1 MVVVAPS
8 DACGGAGRELRVLFR
23 HLQETAAK
31 AFPKDSMVR
40 YTSVSGLLFLRFFC
54 PAVLSPKLFDLVS
67 GTPRRDARA
76 VMLTEHIGSLHAVSI
91 PYLLVGLQSTRT
103 TARGA
108 R

>member
-1 MVVVAPS
+1 M
-8 DACGGAGRELRVLFR
+8 GAGRELRVLFR

-76 VMLTEHIGSLHAVSI
+76 VVDDAHWLIAAVSI
-91 PYLLVGLQSTRT
+91 SYLLVGLQSTRT

>member
-1 MVVVAPS
+1 MPS
-8 DACGGAGRELRVLFR
+8 ARAAGACRELRVLFR

-76 VMLTEHIGSLHAVSI
+76 VARTARVGSWHAALLSA
-91 PYLLVGLQSTRT
+91 LLVERQSTRT
-103 TARGA
+103 TGRGA